1 MFVCNTLYLYLLLGI
16 RFAYFSLCSI
26 KYSSLGQLGN
36 DHRMA
41 LTLSESENSKANVQN
56 IYKF

>member
-1 MFVCNTLYLYLLLGI
+1 MIVILYTFSILL
-16 RFAYFSLCSI
+16 AYFALCSI
-26 KYSSLGQLGN
+26 KYFSLGQLGN

-41 LTLSESENSKANVQN
+41 LTLSERENSKANVQN

>member
-1 MFVCNTLYLYLLLGI
+1 MCVIVILYTFTVLRVVFDY
-16 RFAYFSLCSI
+16 

-41 LTLSESENSKANVQN
+41 LTLGERENSKANVQN